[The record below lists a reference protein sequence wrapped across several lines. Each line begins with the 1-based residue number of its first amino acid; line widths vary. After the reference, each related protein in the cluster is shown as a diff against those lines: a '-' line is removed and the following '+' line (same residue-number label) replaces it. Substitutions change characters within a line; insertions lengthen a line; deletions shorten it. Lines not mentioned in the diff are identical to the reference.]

1 MKTLPARM
9 PGRFEAPN
17 TGAVEAYVSALS
29 VNANRP
35 RRAFPAQRKGLRFM
49 HDRIVAALLD
59 ICATA

>member
-9 PGRFEAPN
+9 PGRFEEPN
-17 TGAVEAYVSALS
+17 TGSVEAYVSVLFMI
-29 VNANRP
+29 ANRLH
-35 RRAFPAQRKGLRFM
+35 RLLPARLNGLRFM